1 MKLQEYQLKNIFRQ
15 YGIPI
20 PDGRVTSFAREAKRI
35 AEEIAAP
42 VVVKAQVLAE
52 GRGMSGGIRLARN
65 PEETE
70 EFASQIL
77 ASRIRDIPV
86 SKVLIDEAVA
96 IGEEYYL
103 LIAYDRAKHIP
114 VLVMYDTG
122 SLYIETAANSL
133 YENLERVDID
143 PLIGLQQFQVYDLAS
158 RCNFPQKYQRKL
170 FEICHQMW
178 KIFCELDALLVAIN
192 PLAITTDGRLLA
204 LDGKITLD
212 DNAFFR
218 QQTLYDS
225 QLLLISNMTEY
236 EAQKYGMCYFK
247 MDGNIGVLANGA
259 GLTMS
264 CIDYVRHR
272 GGRPAN
278 YLDMGGSVHEQKAE
292 KALTLLYND
301 KRVEVIIINVY
312 GGKTHCD
319 KVAEGLLRSRKSN
332 KRNIPLIVRFSG
344 TNADIALEM
353 LRNTD
358 IITVPDMPEAV
369 DRVFEIIGAPSNEHI
384 TQ

>member
-1 MKLQEYQLKNIFRQ
+1 MKLQEYQLKNIFKQ

-35 AEEIAAP
+35 SEEIGGP

-52 GRGMSGGIRLARN
+52 GRGMSGGIRLART

-70 EFASQIL
+70 DFASQIL
-77 ASRIRDIPV
+77 SSKIRDLSV
-86 SKVLIDEAVA
+86 RKVLIDEAVT
-96 IGEEYYL
+96 IDEEYYL
-103 LIAYDRAKHIP
+103 LITYDRAKQIP

-122 SLYIETAANSL
+122 SIYIETAANSL

-143 PLIGLQQFQVYDLAS
+143 PLIGLQQYQIFDLAS
-158 RCNFPQKYQRKL
+158 RLNFPQRYMRKL
-170 FEICHQMW
+170 FEICRQMW
-178 KIFCELDALLVAIN
+178 RIFCDLDALLVGIN
-192 PLAITTDGRLLA
+192 PLAVTQDGRLLA
-204 LDGKITLD
+204 IDGKITLD
-212 DNAFFR
+212 NNAFFR
-218 QQTLYDS
+218 QQTLFDTQYGS
-225 QLLLISNMTEY
+225 ITNETEY
-236 EAQKYGMCYFK
+236 EAQKYGMCYFQ

-278 YLDMGGSVHEQKAE
+278 YLDMGGSVHEEKAE

-301 KRVEVIIINVY
+301 PRVDVIIINVY

-319 KVAEGLLRSRKSN
+319 KVAEGLMRSLKSN
-332 KRNIPLIVRFSG
+332 KRHIPLIVRFSG
-344 TNADIALEM
+344 TASDIALD
-353 LRNTD
+353 LVKD
-358 IITVPDMPEAV
+358 SGIITVPDMPEAV
-369 DRVFEIIGAPSNEHI
+369 DKVFEIIGAPVK
-384 TQ
+384 

>member
-15 YGIPI
+15 YGIPV
-20 PDGRVTSFAREAKRI
+20 PDGRVTSYAREAKRI
-35 AEEIAAP
+35 AETINAP
-42 VVVKAQVLAE
+42 VVVKAQVLSE
-52 GRGMSGGIRLARN
+52 GRGMSGGIRLART
-65 PEETE
+65 PEEAE

-77 ASRIRDIPV
+77 SSKIREIPV
-86 SKVLIDEAVA
+86 SKVLIDEAVM
-96 IGEEYYL
+96 IGEEYYI
-103 LIAYDRAKHIP
+103 LITYDRAEQVP

-133 YENLERVDID
+133 YENLERVTID
-143 PLIGLQQFQVYDLAS
+143 PLIGLQQFQIFDLAS

-170 FEICHQMW
+170 FKVCLQMW

-192 PLAITTDGRLLA
+192 PLAISTDGRLLA
-204 LDGKITLD
+204 LDGKITVD

-218 QQTLYDS
+218 QQMLFDS
-225 QLLLISNMTEY
+225 QPGLVSNMTEY

-278 YLDMGGSVHEQKAE
+278 YLDMGGSVHDQKAE
-292 KALTLLYND
+292 KALRLLYED
-301 KRVEVIIINVY
+301 PRVDAIIMNIY

-319 KVAEGLLRSRKSN
+319 KVAEGLLRSLSSN
-332 KRNIPLIVRFSG
+332 KRKIPTIVRFSG

-353 LRNTD
+353 LKGSL
-358 IITVPDMPEAV
+358 IATVPDMPEAV
-369 DRVFEIIGAPSNEHI
+369 DKVFEFIGAPSNEYI
-384 TQ
+384 N

>member
-1 MKLQEYQLKNIFRQ
+1 MKLQEYQLKNVFRQ
-15 YGIPI
+15 YEIPV

-35 AEEIAAP
+35 AEAINAP
-42 VVVKAQVLAE
+42 VVVKAQVLSE
-52 GRGMSGGIRLARN
+52 GRGMAGGIRLART
-65 PEETE
+65 PEEAE

-77 ASRIRDIPV
+77 ASRIKDIPV
-86 SKVLIDEAVA
+86 SKILIDEAVT
-96 IGEEYYL
+96 IDDEYYV
-103 LIAYDRAKHIP
+103 LITYDRAEQVP

-133 YENLERVDID
+133 YETLERVKID
-143 PLIGLQQFQVYDLAS
+143 PLIGLRQFQIFDLAS
-158 RCNFPQKYQRKL
+158 RCNFPQKYLRKL
-170 FEICHQMW
+170 TGICEQMW
-178 KIFCELDALLVAIN
+178 KIFCDLDALLVAIN

-218 QQTLYDS
+218 QQSLFDS
-225 QLLLISNMTEY
+225 QLGFISNMTEY

-264 CIDYVRHR
+264 CIDYLRHR

-278 YLDMGGSVHEQKAE
+278 YLDMGGSVHDQKAE
-292 KALTLLYND
+292 KALRLLYED
-301 KRVEVIIINVY
+301 PRVDAIIVNVY

-319 KVAEGLLRSRKSN
+319 KVAEGLLRSLSSN
-332 KRNIPLIVRFSG
+332 KRKIPTIVRFSG
-344 TNADIALEM
+344 TNADIALDM
-353 LRNTD
+353 LKGSL
-358 IITVPDMPEAV
+358 IATVPDMPEAV
-369 DRVFEIIGAPSNEHI
+369 DKVFEFLGAPANEYI
-384 TQ
+384 N

>member
-1 MKLQEYQLKNIFRQ
+1 MKLQEYQLKNIFKR

-35 AEEIAAP
+35 AEEIGGP
-42 VVVKAQVLAE
+42 VVVKAQVLTE
-52 GRGMSGGIRLARN
+52 GRGMCGGIRLART

-70 EFASQIL
+70 EFASEIL
-77 ASRIRDIPV
+77 SSKIRDLSV
-86 SKVLIDEAVA
+86 AKVLIDEAVT
-96 IGEEYYL
+96 IDEEFYL
-103 LIAYDRAKHIP
+103 LISYDRARQIP

-143 PLIGLQQFQVYDLAS
+143 PLIGLQQFQIYDLAS
-158 RCNFPQKYQRKL
+158 RCNFPLKYQRKL
-170 FEICHQMW
+170 FEICARMW
-178 KIFCELDALLVAIN
+178 QIFSDLDALLVAIN
-192 PLAITTDGRLLA
+192 PLAITSDGRLLA

-212 DNAFFR
+212 NNAFFR
-218 QQTLYDS
+218 QQ
-225 QLLLISNMTEY
+225 QLFDTQYSTITNETEF
-236 EAQKYGMCYFK
+236 EARKYGMCYFK
-247 MDGNIGVLANGA
+247 MDGNIGLLANGA

-272 GGRPAN
+272 GGSPAN
-278 YLDMGGSVHEQKAE
+278 YLDMGGSVHEEKAE

-301 KRVEVIIINVY
+301 PQVEAIIINVY

-319 KVAEGLLRSRKSN
+319 KVAGGLLRSLSGN

-344 TNADIALEM
+344 TNAEEAHEL
-353 LRNTD
+353 LKNTG

-369 DRVFEIIGAPSNEHI
+369 DKVFEIVGAPKNEHF
-384 TQ
+384 T

>member
-1 MKLQEYQLKNIFRQ
+1 MKLQEYQLKNIFKR

-35 AEEIAAP
+35 AEEIGGP
-42 VVVKAQVLAE
+42 VVVKAQVLTE
-52 GRGMSGGIRLARN
+52 GRGMCGGIRLART

-70 EFASQIL
+70 EFASEIL
-77 ASRIRDIPV
+77 SSKIRDLSV
-86 SKVLIDEAVA
+86 AKVLIDEAVT
-96 IGEEYYL
+96 IDEEYYL
-103 LIAYDRAKHIP
+103 LISYDRARQIP

-143 PLIGLQQFQVYDLAS
+143 PLIGLQQFQIYDLAS
-158 RCNFPQKYQRKL
+158 RCNFPLKYQRKL
-170 FEICHQMW
+170 FEICARMW
-178 KIFCELDALLVAIN
+178 QIFSDLDALLVAIN
-192 PLAITTDGRLLA
+192 PLAITSDGRLLA

-212 DNAFFR
+212 NNAFFR
-218 QQTLYDS
+218 QQ
-225 QLLLISNMTEY
+225 QLFDTQYSTITNETEF
-236 EAQKYGMCYFK
+236 EARKYGMCYFK
-247 MDGNIGVLANGA
+247 MDGNIGLLANGA

-272 GGRPAN
+272 GGSPAN
-278 YLDMGGSVHEQKAE
+278 YLDMGGSVHEEKAE

-301 KRVEVIIINVY
+301 PQVEAIIINVY

-319 KVAEGLLRSRKSN
+319 KVAGGLLRSLSGN

-344 TNADIALEM
+344 TNAEEAHEL
-353 LRNTD
+353 LKNTG

-369 DRVFEIIGAPSNEHI
+369 DKVFEIVGAPKNEHF
-384 TQ
+384 T

>member
-15 YGIPI
+15 YGIPV
-20 PDGRVTSFAREAKRI
+20 PDGRVTSYAREAKRI
-35 AEEIAAP
+35 AETINAP
-42 VVVKAQVLAE
+42 VVVKAQVLSE
-52 GRGMSGGIRLARN
+52 GRGMSGGIRLART
-65 PEETE
+65 PEEAE

-77 ASRIRDIPV
+77 SSKIREIPV
-86 SKVLIDEAVA
+86 SKVLIDEAVM
-96 IGEEYYL
+96 IGEEYYI
-103 LIAYDRAKHIP
+103 LITYDRAEQVP

-133 YENLERVDID
+133 YENLERVTID
-143 PLIGLQQFQVYDLAS
+143 PLIGLQQFQIFDLAS

-170 FEICHQMW
+170 FKVCLQMW

-192 PLAITTDGRLLA
+192 PLAISTDGRLLA
-204 LDGKITLD
+204 LDGKITVD

-218 QQTLYDS
+218 QQMLFDS
-225 QLLLISNMTEY
+225 QPGLVSNMTEY
-236 EAQKYGMCYFK
+236 EAQKYGICYFK

-278 YLDMGGSVHEQKAE
+278 YLDMGGSVHDQKAE
-292 KALTLLYND
+292 KALRLLYED
-301 KRVEVIIINVY
+301 PRVDAIIMNIY

-319 KVAEGLLRSRKSN
+319 KVAEGLLRSLSSN
-332 KRNIPLIVRFSG
+332 KRKIPTIVRFSG

-353 LRNTD
+353 LKGSL
-358 IITVPDMPEAV
+358 IATVPDMPEAV
-369 DRVFEIIGAPSNEHI
+369 DKVFEFIGAPSNEYI
-384 TQ
+384 N

>member
-1 MKLQEYQLKNIFRQ
+1 MKLQEYQLKNIFKQ

-35 AEEIAAP
+35 AEEIGDP
-42 VVVKAQVLAE
+42 VVVNAQVLCE
-52 GRGMSGGIRLARN
+52 GRGMSGGIRLART

-70 EFASQIL
+70 EFASEIL
-77 ASRIRDIPV
+77 SSRIRDLPV
-86 SKVLIDEAVA
+86 AKVLIDEAVT
-96 IGEEYYL
+96 IDEEFYL
-103 LIAYDRAKHIP
+103 LISYDRARQIP

-122 SLYIETAANSL
+122 SIYIETAANSL

-143 PLIGLQQFQVYDLAS
+143 PLIGLQQFQIYDLAS
-158 RCNFPQKYQRKL
+158 RCNFPLKFQRKL
-170 FEICHQMW
+170 FEICTLMW
-178 KIFCELDALLVAIN
+178 QIFSNLDALLVAIN
-192 PLAITTDGRLLA
+192 PLAITSDGRLLA

-212 DNAFFR
+212 NNAFFR
-218 QQTLYDS
+218 QQ
-225 QLLLISNMTEY
+225 QLFDTQYSSITNETEF
-236 EAQKYGMCYFK
+236 EARKYGMCYFK
-247 MDGNIGVLANGA
+247 MDGNIGLLANGA

-272 GGRPAN
+272 GGSPAN
-278 YLDMGGSVHEQKAE
+278 YLDMGGSVHEEKAE

-301 KRVEVIIINVY
+301 PQVEAIIVNVY

-319 KVAEGLLRSRKSN
+319 KVAGGLLRSLVNN

-344 TNADIALEM
+344 TNAEEAHEL
-353 LRNTD
+353 LKNTG

-369 DRVFEIIGAPSNEHI
+369 DKVFEIVGAPK
-384 TQ
+384 Q

>member
-35 AEEIAAP
+35 AEEIGGP

-52 GRGMSGGIRLARN
+52 GRGMCGGIRLART

-70 EFASQIL
+70 EFASLIL
-77 ASRIRDIPV
+77 ASPIRNMPV
-86 SKVLIDEAVA
+86 GKVLIDEAVT
-96 IGEEYYL
+96 IEEEFYL
-103 LIAYDRAKHIP
+103 LIAYDRSRQIP
-114 VLVMYDTG
+114 VLAMYDNG
-122 SLYIETAANSL
+122 SIYIETAANSL

-143 PLIGLQQFQVYDLAS
+143 PLIGLQQYQIYDLAQ
-158 RCNFPQKYQRKL
+158 RCNFPQKYLRKL
-170 FEICHQMW
+170 FEICRQMW
-178 KIFCELDALLVAIN
+178 KIFCDNDALLVAIN

-218 QQTLYDS
+218 QQVLFDTQYS
-225 QLLLISNMTEY
+225 AITNEVEY
-236 EAQKYGMCYFK
+236 EARKYGMCYFK
-247 MDGNIGVLANGA
+247 MDGNVGVLANGA
-259 GLTMS
+259 ALTMS
-264 CIDYVRHR
+264 CIDYLRHR

-278 YLDMGGSVHEQKAE
+278 YLDMGGSVHEEKAE
-292 KALTLLYND
+292 KALMLLYND
-301 KRVEVIIINVY
+301 PQVEAIIINVY

-319 KVAEGLLRSRKSN
+319 KVAEGLLRSLKSN
-332 KRNIPLIVRFSG
+332 RRRIPLIVRFSG
-344 TNADIALEM
+344 TGADTAHEL
-353 LRNTD
+353 LRNTK
-358 IITVPDMPEAV
+358 IITVPNLPDAV
-369 DRVFEIIGAPSNEHI
+369 DKVFEIIGAPANEHI

>member
-20 PDGRVTSFAREAKRI
+20 PDGRVTSFSREAKRI
-35 AEEIAAP
+35 AEEIGGP

-52 GRGMSGGIRLARN
+52 GRGMSGGIRLART

-70 EFASQIL
+70 DFASQIL
-77 ASRIRDIPV
+77 SSHIKGLSV
-86 SKVLIDEAVA
+86 SKVLIDEAVT
-96 IGEEYYL
+96 IDEEYYL
-103 LIAYDRAKHIP
+103 LITYDRAKQIP

-143 PLIGLQQFQVYDLAS
+143 PLIGLQQFQIFDLAS
-158 RCNFPQKYQRKL
+158 RCNFPQKYLRKL
-170 FEICHQMW
+170 FEICKQMW
-178 KIFCELDALLVAIN
+178 RIFCELDAMLVAIN
-192 PLAITTDGRLLA
+192 PLAITPDGRLLA
-204 LDGKITLD
+204 LDGKISLD
-212 DNAFFR
+212 NNAFFR
-218 QQTLYDS
+218 QQTLFDAQYAA
-225 QLLLISNMTEY
+225 ITNETEY
-236 EAQKYGMCYFK
+236 EARKYGMCYFK

-278 YLDMGGSVHEQKAE
+278 YMDLGGSVHEEKAE

-301 KRVEVIIINVY
+301 PDVKAIIINVY

-319 KVAEGLLRSRKSN
+319 KVAEGLLRSLKQNR
-332 KRNIPLIVRFSG
+332 RRIPLIVRFSG
-344 TNADIALEM
+344 TASDIALE
-353 LRNTD
+353 RVKGTG

-369 DRVFEIIGAPSNEHI
+369 DKVFEIIGAPVK
-384 TQ
+384 

>member
-1 MKLQEYQLKNIFRQ
+1 MKLHEYQLKNIFKQ

-35 AEEIAAP
+35 AEEIGGP

-52 GRGMSGGIRLARN
+52 GRGMAGGIRLART

-70 EFASQIL
+70 DFASEIL
-77 ASRIRDIPV
+77 SSRIRDIPV
-86 SKVLIDEAVA
+86 SKVLIDEAVT
-96 IGEEYYL
+96 IDEEFYL
-103 LIAYDRAKHIP
+103 LITYDRAKQIP

-133 YENLERVDID
+133 YENLERVEID
-143 PLIGLQQFQVYDLAS
+143 PLIGLQQFQIFDLAS
-158 RCNFPQKYQRKL
+158 RCNFPLQFLRKL
-170 FEICHQMW
+170 FEICKQMW
-178 KIFCELDALLVAIN
+178 KIFCDLDAMLVAIN
-192 PLAITTDGRLLA
+192 PLAITPDGRLLA

-212 DNAFFR
+212 NNAFFR
-218 QQTLYDS
+218 QQTLFDTQYGT
-225 QLLLISNMTEY
+225 ITNETEY
-236 EAQKYGMCYFK
+236 EAKKYGMCYFK

-278 YLDMGGSVHEQKAE
+278 YLDMGGSVHEEKAE
-292 KALTLLYND
+292 KALTLLYED
-301 KRVEVIIINVY
+301 KDVEVIIINVY

-319 KVAEGLLRSRKSN
+319 KVAGGLLRSMKNN

-344 TNADIALEM
+344 TNAEEAHEL
-353 LRNTD
+353 LKNTG

-369 DRVFEIIGAPSNEHI
+369 DKVFEIIGAPVK
-384 TQ
+384 

>member
-1 MKLQEYQLKNIFRQ
+1 MKLQEYQLKNIFKR

-35 AEEIAAP
+35 AEEIGGP
-42 VVVKAQVLAE
+42 VVVKAQVLTE
-52 GRGMSGGIRLARN
+52 GRGMCGGIRLART

-70 EFASQIL
+70 EFASEIL
-77 ASRIRDIPV
+77 SSKIRDLSV
-86 SKVLIDEAVA
+86 AKVLIDEAVT
-96 IGEEYYL
+96 IDEEYYL
-103 LIAYDRAKHIP
+103 LISYDRARQIP

-143 PLIGLQQFQVYDLAS
+143 PLIGLQQFQIYDLAS
-158 RCNFPQKYQRKL
+158 RCNFPLKYQRKL
-170 FEICHQMW
+170 FEICARMW
-178 KIFCELDALLVAIN
+178 QIFSDLDALLVAIN
-192 PLAITTDGRLLA
+192 PLAITSDGRLLA

-212 DNAFFR
+212 NNAFFR
-218 QQTLYDS
+218 QQ
-225 QLLLISNMTEY
+225 QLFDTQYSTITNETEF
-236 EAQKYGMCYFK
+236 EARIYGMCYFK
-247 MDGNIGVLANGA
+247 MDGNIGLLANGA

-272 GGRPAN
+272 GGSPAN
-278 YLDMGGSVHEQKAE
+278 YLDMGGSVHEEKAE

-301 KRVEVIIINVY
+301 PQVEAIIINVY

-319 KVAEGLLRSRKSN
+319 KVAGGLLRSLSGN

-344 TNADIALEM
+344 TNAEEAHEL
-353 LRNTD
+353 LKNTG

-369 DRVFEIIGAPSNEHI
+369 DKVFEIVGAPKNEHF
-384 TQ
+384 T